1 MKMESKCIRV
11 YQVEETSKQV
21 NRRKPQKVKKL
32 TPSWQNQSKYPGYA
46 MLTGKWKS
54 GFDLHFR

>member
-1 MKMESKCIRV
+1 MESKCIRV

-32 TPSWQNQSKYPGYA
+32 TPS
-46 MLTGKWKS
+46 
-54 GFDLHFR
+54 